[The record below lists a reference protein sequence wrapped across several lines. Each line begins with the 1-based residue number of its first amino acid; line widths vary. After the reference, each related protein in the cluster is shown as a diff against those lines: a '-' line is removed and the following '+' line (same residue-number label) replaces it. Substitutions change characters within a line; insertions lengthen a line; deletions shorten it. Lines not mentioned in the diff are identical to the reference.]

1 MTNAELQAALT
12 LLGFQLHHFYGVDY
26 VAWASGD
33 GRFGDCIWV
42 ARGGRSGYY
51 RKDIL
56 AAVPFWASGSWED
69 MSAEFWEALH
79 ALWPE
84 VCARA
89 PKFYEDV

>member
-12 LLGFQLHHFYGVDY
+12 LLGFQLHHYYGVDY

-33 GRFGDCIWV
+33 GRFGDYIGV
-42 ARGGRSGYY
+42 ARGGHSGYY

-56 AAVPFWASGSWED
+56 AAVSFWASGSWDELA
-69 MSAEFWEALH
+69 AECWEALH
-79 ALWPE
+79 WVVPWLY
-84 VCARA
+84 ARA